1 MDIASLG
8 LEVRSDGVVIASDRL
23 KKFGQDAESA
33 EKATNQLSNAF
44 RTFAPLVG
52 TLMAAFSARALRE
65 YADGWSDMQS
75 RIGAAVK
82 NMEAAPALM
91 ERIVDIANASYSPL
105 AQTAEVYSRNMATLS
120 DYGKSASE
128 AADFTEALNH
138 ALVITATKGQDADVV
153 LNAYSR
159 AISNGKLRTMEFETI
174 MSRSPRL
181 LEAVADKLGTNVTGL
196 RALAAAGKVTGADLI
211 AGPIE
216 SLELLRKQ
224 AADMPATVGDAL
236 QRIGTNFQ
244 AMVGRVDQA
253 TGSSERFA
261 SSLIGL
267 ADLLRAGTED
277 IVRAA
282 LVIQTGLNAAFETAS
297 VAAGAL
303 GVSFDGV
310 SALIVA
316 GAGAAGFAVTA
327 LTGAIT
333 MGLLRAVAA
342 LTLALLANPFAL
354 FIGGIAAAV
363 TASYLFRD
371 QIKQA
376 VGVDTLEVFKDIG
389 NNIIGVMVGAF
400 KASVVVWDQL
410 PMQFDRIGKLAW
422 NALMDAL
429 SGDAVSWTNPFTGE
443 TTPIISVDLAR
454 FKKDVDEAESY
465 AGAMASK
472 AFRDAQGEDY
482 IGKISG
488 AIGEAW
494 ANADGAIAAF
504 DGLAASAG
512 NVGKAIDE
520 KAAKAARKLAEAYKR
535 IVEAGQ
541 DFVRQQ
547 QLEAGLIGMNEQAA
561 NALRYEFDLLNEA
574 RRAGIKLTE
583 ADRHGFKAL
592 AEAMA
597 EAEENTRHLREA
609 FDFTKDTIKGF
620 FSDLR
625 SGLMEGKSFFEA
637 LGQAGLN
644 AINKIADR
652 LMDLALDQ
660 IINGFLKNLMGSFG
674 GVFGG
679 GSFGGG
685 ASYFP
690 SIPGAGLY
698 QSGGWTGDGPV
709 GQAAGVVHG
718 QEFVVKAG
726 PAARNR
732 AALEAM
738 NAGVLPSANNNQ
750 PAAANG
756 NAPIY
761 ADNRVFKVDA
771 RGAQVGVAE
780 QITRALKSFSEDVLP
795 VRVNQI
801 ANDPYA
807 RG

>member
-1 MDIASLG
+1 MDIAELG
-8 LEVRSDGVVIASDRL
+8 LSIRSDGVVVASDRL
-23 KKFGQDAESA
+23 KKFGQDAERA
-33 EKATNQLSNAF
+33 EKATNQLVNVF
-44 RTFAPLVG
+44 RTFAPLAG
-52 TLMAAFSARALRE
+52 TVMAAFSARALRQ
-65 YADGWSDMQS
+65 YADEWSDMQS

-120 DYGKSASE
+120 DYGKSANE

-216 SLELLRKQ
+216 SLELLRKE

-253 TGSSERFA
+253 TGSSESFA
-261 SSLIGL
+261 SSMIGL
-267 ADLLRAGTED
+267 ADAIRAGTDD
-277 IVRAA
+277 IVRVA
-282 LVIQTGLNAAFETAS
+282 LVIQTGLNAAMEWAS
-297 VAAGAL
+297 SAAATL
-303 GVSFDGV
+303 GGTFD
-310 SALIVA
+310 SASAMIVA

-333 MGLLRAVAA
+333 MGLLKAMAA
-342 LTLALLANPFAL
+342 LALALLANPFAL

-371 QIKQA
+371 QIKQV
-376 VGVDTLEVFKDIG
+376 VGVDALEVFKDIG
-389 NNIIGVMVGAF
+389 NKIIGVMVGAYNAVVEAWGNLPAAF
-400 KASVVVWDQL
+400 KA
-410 PMQFDRIGKLAW
+410 IGKQAW
-422 NALMDAL
+422 NTFIEEFEKPALTVNGMTIIPGLNLSAL
-429 SGDAVSWTNPFTGE
+429 KADITALDKEALDPVVAKFKEGFDTN
-443 TTPIISVDLAR
+443 
-454 FKKDVDEAESY
+454 
-465 AGAMASK
+465 
-472 AFRDAQGEDY
+472 Y
-482 IGKISG
+482 IGNFSS

-494 ANADGAIAAF
+494 ANADGAIAGF

-512 NVGKAIDE
+512 NVGQAIDE

-597 EAEENTRHLREA
+597 EAEENTRHLRVA

-732 AALEAM
+732 AALEAI